1 MGQQAEAK
9 WWSKDTVAVVTGAN
23 KGIGFEIVRQLAKE
37 GITIVLTARDAT
49 RGAEAIESLKK
60 QGFQNVNF
68 HTLDVGS
75 QESIDALAE
84 WLHTT
89 YGRIDILI
97 NNAGILDDPNEVNLE
112 IARSVLATNYF
123 AVKNVTKT
131 LLPLLRDDTPGG
143 ARVIIVASRIG
154 QLKGLPNKD
163 YVTTLTDREHITED
177 FVDSFVKK
185 YLEDVANGNHNKG
198 DWPNLTKLGWQ
209 TSMQSYAVSKIAV
222 IAYVSALHNTL
233 VARHE
238 GEKKINV
245 FSSCPGYVLTD
256 MSPNGIKTVEEG
268 ADTPVWL
275 ALHSPKEGLGKLYG
289 ERTIL
294 DF

>member
-1 MGQQAEAK
+1 MGQEAEAK

-37 GITIVLTARDAT
+37 GITVVLTARDAT

-60 QGFQNVNF
+60 QGFENVNF

-89 YGRIDILI
+89 YGGIDILI
-97 NNAGILDDPNEVNLE
+97 NNAGILDDPNEVNLK
-112 IARSVLATNYF
+112 IAKSVLATNYF

-131 LLPLLRDDTPGG
+131 LFPLLRDDTPGG
-143 ARVIIVASRIG
+143 ARVIVVASRLG

-163 YVTTLTDREHITED
+163 YVTRLTDREHITED
-177 FVDSFVKK
+177 FVDSFVNK

-198 DWPNLTKLGWQ
+198 DWPNLTKLGWHTPQ
-209 TSMQSYAVSKIAV
+209 ETYAVSKIAV

-233 VARHE
+233 VAQHE

-256 MSPNGIKTVEEG
+256 LSPNGTKTVEEG

>member
-1 MGQQAEAK
+1 MGLQAEAK
-9 WWSKDTVAVVTGAN
+9 WWSKDTVAVVTGAS

-37 GITIVLTARDAT
+37 GITVVLTARDAT

-60 QGFQNVNF
+60 KGFQNVNF

-84 WLHTT
+84 WLRTT
-89 YGRIDILI
+89 YGGIDIL
-97 NNAGILDDPNEVNLE
+97 
-112 IARSVLATNYF
+112 
-123 AVKNVTKT
+123 
-131 LLPLLRDDTPGG
+131 
-143 ARVIIVASRIG
+143 
-154 QLKGLPNKD
+154 GLPNKD

-177 FVDSFVKK
+177 FVDSFVNK

-198 DWPNLTKLGWQ
+198 DWPDLTKLGWEAPVE
-209 TSMQSYAVSKIAV
+209 SYAVSKIAV

-245 FSSCPGYVLTD
+245 FSSCPGHVRTD
-256 MSPNGIKTVEEG
+256 LAPNGIKTVEEG